1 MKTKEKS
8 VFYQVVDRTGTPVNE
23 FIYTNLELAEEHCD
37 NLRHNY
43 KELYGVRNV
52 FLIND

>member
-8 VFYQVVDRTGTPVNE
+8 VFYQIVDREGTPVNR
-23 FIYTNLELAEEHCD
+23 FIYTDLELAKEHCD

-43 KELYGVRNV
+43 TEWYEVRELIIRNK
-52 FLIND
+52 